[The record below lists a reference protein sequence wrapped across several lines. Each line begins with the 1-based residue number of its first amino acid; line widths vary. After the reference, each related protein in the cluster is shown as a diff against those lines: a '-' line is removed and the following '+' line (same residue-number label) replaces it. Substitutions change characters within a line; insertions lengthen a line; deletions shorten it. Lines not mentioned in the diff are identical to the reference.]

1 MVIRQISKST
11 VKISLTAGELS
22 AYQVTFSE
30 LERKTSRTLRLLSD
44 AAVKAEAKTGLP
56 FCTARLFV
64 EAFSRSDGGCLLYL
78 SVISMTENQTEQKD
92 PVRPIVIYEFSSP
105 HEIYQCCARLS
116 ETNAIPIRSAL
127 YARRSQGSLRLVAE
141 LSPDLHRKTVAILSE
156 FGTAHDAERLK
167 LAQTAEHYICISK
180 QDAVS
185 EIAAWERLL

>member
-1 MVIRQISKST
+1 MVIRQISRST

-44 AAVKAEAKTGLP
+44 AAAKAEAKTGLP

-78 SVISMTENQTEQKD
+78 SVISMTENQTEQKE
-92 PVRPIVIYEFSSP
+92 PVRPIVIYEFSTP
-105 HEIYQCCARLS
+105 RELYHCCTRLVGAK
-116 ETNAIPIRSAL
+116 AIPIRSAL
-127 YARRSQGSLRLVAE
+127 YARQTCEKLRLVAE
-141 LSPDLHRKTVAILSE
+141 IAPDLHRKAAAILSE
-156 FGTAHDAERLK
+156 FGTAHSAERLA
-167 LAQTAEHYICISK
+167 LAQTAEHYVCISK